1 MGTCRYEMGMAKP
14 QHLLFGFD
22 PGIVVPR
29 LTQKNWRKAALV
41 NLREGQRVYC
51 YIERRKLVP
60 ELGAGCVYGLA
71 AHDLDTNDRFGPW
84 SWDFPTLKEALA
96 EANKGEPIDPALL
109 QRRHAEVSLVGVRRI
124 PPAPSAPP
132 PPRDFIAELV
142 ELYAKGDRR
151 PIVLEV
157 LDKLAF
163 SFFHGPLEA
172 PPGVQLTPLERDLRV
187 LRAYEPF
194 AGKTDVE
201 LLTLHQT
208 NPMLMA
214 EVEHEIALQELLRR
228 TTNPPR

>member
-1 MGTCRYEMGMAKP
+1 MMRP
-14 QHLLFGFD
+14 QHLLFGFG

-51 YIERRKLVP
+51 YIELHKLVP

-109 QRRHAEVSLVGVRRI
+109 QRRHAEVTLVGVRRI
-124 PPAPSAPP
+124 PQAPPAPP

-151 PIVLEV
+151 PILLEV
-157 LDKLAF
+157 IDRFAW
-163 SFFHGPLEA
+163 SFFHDPLEA
-172 PPGVQLTPLERDLRV
+172 PPGVHMTDLERDLF
-187 LRAYEPF
+187 LIRASGAYPPMS
-194 AGKTDVE
+194 DVA

-214 EVEHEIALQELLRR
+214 EVEHEIALQELCKRA
-228 TTNPPR
+228 TNPPR